1 MTLPAGYSLRRPAP
15 DDAQAVATVITE
27 ADDRAQEITA
37 DDVSWEWHRLDL
49 DNDVWVIDSG
59 GAVVAAAGLLK
70 RAVDRV
76 ESEGYVDPGHRGRGL
91 GSALLTLIEKRAQE
105 LAPGAR
111 LRNGAL
117 AANEAAVAL
126 LEQRGYHPAR
136 HFYRMTIELREP
148 PPEPRWPVGLEPRP
162 FDREHAEAFH
172 DANQEAFVEEWGH
185 SPRTFEDFLRDRV
198 DAPGAS
204 PDLWLGVWDGEEIAA
219 TMICDARRHE
229 LGWIGSIGVRKRWRR
244 RGLGLALL
252 HHAFGEFWRRGQRK
266 IGLGVDAENPTGAIR
281 LYDRAGMQ
289 VSLEYVVHEKRLP
302 V

>member
-37 DDVSWEWHRLDL
+37 DDVRWEWHRLDV

-117 AANEAAVAL
+117 LSNEAAVAL
-126 LEQRGYHPAR
+126 LEQRGYQPVR
-136 HFYRMTIELREP
+136 HFYRMTIDLREP
-148 PPEPRWPVGLEPRP
+148 PPEPRWPAGLEPRP

-172 DANQEAFVEEWGH
+172 DASQEAFAEEWGH
-185 SPRTFEDFLRDRV
+185 TPRTFEEFLRDRV
-198 DAPGAS
+198 EAPGAS
-204 PDLWLGVWDGEEIAA
+204 LDLWLGVWDGEEIAA
-219 TMICDARRHE
+219 TMICDARRNEH
-229 LGWIGSIGVRKRWRR
+229 GWIGSIGVRKRWRR

-252 HHAFGEFWRRGQRK
+252 HQAFGEFWRRGERR
-266 IGLGVDAENPTGAIR
+266 IGLGVDAENPTGATR
-281 LYDRAGMQ
+281 LYERAGMH